1 MIDRIAKKHPHMADF
16 QKACYPFLSRYV
28 QTHPETL
35 LTEADV
41 RNLLGFNEDGTV
53 TSATETESKP
63 VATTNTE
70 ADLGIYNADP
80 LVRSNKVYETEYDWE
95 SEIDYVNNFKPVG
108 TCCLLTEEP
117 AQSLEQDRTVVFQ
130 SLDKP
135 SLGSLQLIPELEQ
148 PREKAKKYQSLP
160 PVIAAPLEGSAD
172 MAYIQPVS
180 MSDVEKIRES
190 GADVSVLLNDVM
202 KTVIYEDHE
211 IDPEGYQ
218 LRNRVVGIMEILW
231 RLTML

>member
-135 SLGSLQLIPELEQ
+135 SLGSLQ
-148 PREKAKKYQSLP
+148 
-160 PVIAAPLEGSAD
+160 
-172 MAYIQPVS
+172 
-180 MSDVEKIRES
+180 
-190 GADVSVLLNDVM
+190 
-202 KTVIYEDHE
+202 
-211 IDPEGYQ
+211 
-218 LRNRVVGIMEILW
+218 
-231 RLTML
+231 

>member
-1 MIDRIAKKHPHMADF
+1 MADF

-80 LVRSNKVYETEYDWE
+80 LVRSNKVYETE
-95 SEIDYVNNFKPVG
+95 
-108 TCCLLTEEP
+108 
-117 AQSLEQDRTVVFQ
+117 
-130 SLDKP
+130 
-135 SLGSLQLIPELEQ
+135 
-148 PREKAKKYQSLP
+148 
-160 PVIAAPLEGSAD
+160 
-172 MAYIQPVS
+172 
-180 MSDVEKIRES
+180 
-190 GADVSVLLNDVM
+190 
-202 KTVIYEDHE
+202 
-211 IDPEGYQ
+211 
-218 LRNRVVGIMEILW
+218 
-231 RLTML
+231 